1 MKGLRRLGPRAGT
14 LVSVK
19 GFRILIQSLKI
30 WNISHHQVLR
40 NFNLLDLHKSSVT
53 RRKMA
58 PLLEALYLRPTCK
71 LQHWKMPPAA
81 TRSCQKPEAENLPK
95 TRVGKSSAYPQL
107 LSGWGKRTP
116 DIWMM
121 TVWERGRPHNSWLIK
136 PASMASE
143 QSIGRWKKSQGEPER
158 V

>member
-1 MKGLRRLGPRAGT
+1 MKGLRCLGPRAGT
-14 LVSVK
+14 PVSVW
-19 GFRILIQSLKI
+19 GFRILIQSLKS
-30 WNISHHQVLR
+30 WNISHHQVLG
-40 NFNLLDLHKSSVT
+40 NFNLLDLRKSSVT

-58 PLLEALYLRPTCK
+58 PLLQALYPRPTCK

-81 TRSCQKPEAENLPK
+81 AHSCQKPEAENLPK

-116 DIWMM
+116 DIWML
-121 TVWERGRPHNSWLIK
+121 TVWEGGRAHNFWLIK

-143 QSIGRWKKSQGEPER
+143 QSIGRRKISGR
-158 V
+158 T

>member
-95 TRVGKSSAYPQL
+95 TRVGKIFSLPTAP
-107 LSGWGKRTP
+107 
-116 DIWMM
+116 IWVGQKNPRHLNDDSM
-121 TVWERGRPHNSWLIK
+121 RKGRPHNS
-136 PASMASE
+136 
-143 QSIGRWKKSQGEPER
+143 
-158 V
+158 